1 VGRHPSSLH
10 MRKDRNISAVPSRYP
25 GSVDGGAKVKIIIRN
40 GLWVIPAAAVIRT
53 EAGRKVLSCVSASA
67 LAYRIHRLI
76 GAAEYL
82 TPEQAAG
89 AAVVMAGGSRLLAD
103 EQPA

>member
-1 VGRHPSSLH
+1 LRIRVSLG
-10 MRKDRNISAVPSRYP
+10 VP
-25 GSVDGGAKVKIIIRN
+25 
-40 GLWVIPAAAVIRT
+40 L
-53 EAGRKVLSCVSASA
+53 
-67 LAYRIHRLI
+67 IHRLI

-82 TPEQAAG
+82 PPEQAAG